1 MGALVGAGMGAD
13 PGTAVG
19 DGAATTPPPPPPLD
33 TGIWWPVVAAVGIVE
48 AFSGVGYGYPCGG
61 GGAKAGMAPP
71 ANLGAAIFGGNIG
84 AGR

>member
-1 MGALVGAGMGAD
+1 MGAD

-19 DGAATTPPPPPPLD
+19 DGAATPPPPPLD

-48 AFSGVGYGYPCGG
+48 AYPGVGYGYPCGG

-71 ANLGAAIFGGNIG
+71 ANLGAAIFGATIFGGNIG
-84 AGR
+84 AGG